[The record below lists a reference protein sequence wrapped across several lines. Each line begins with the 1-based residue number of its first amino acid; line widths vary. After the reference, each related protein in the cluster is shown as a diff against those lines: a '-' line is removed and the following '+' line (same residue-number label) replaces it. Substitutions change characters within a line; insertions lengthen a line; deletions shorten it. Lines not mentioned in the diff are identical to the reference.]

1 MTQAL
6 NLNPTQSQSSS
17 SKAAIQIGIK
27 LDGTNYALWSQIVE
41 MYISG
46 KDKLRYINGDLPEP
60 PQTNP
65 AFKKWRTKN
74 AVVKGWLINSMD
86 LKLVSN
92 FIRFLMA
99 KAVWDSIATTYF
111 NGGDTS
117 QVYDL
122 KRRVTRLKQGDK
134 SIETYYNNLQ
144 GLWREIDF
152 CRPNPMLCDADIQRY
167 NLILQEDKVY
177 TFLDRLDDCLD
188 KIRVD
193 VL

>member
-1 MTQAL
+1 
-6 NLNPTQSQSSS
+6 
-17 SKAAIQIGIK
+17 
-27 LDGTNYALWSQIVE
+27 

-46 KDKLRYINGDLPEP
+46 KDKLGYINGDLPEFL
-60 PQTNP
+60 QIDP
-65 AFKKWRTKN
+65 AFKKWRTEN
-74 AVVKGWLINSMD
+74 AMVKGWFINSMD

-99 KAVWDSIATTYF
+99 TAVWDSIATTYF

-122 KRRVTRLKQGDK
+122 KRRVTRLKQGDR

-167 NLILQEDKVY
+167 NLILQEDRVY
-177 TFLDRLDDCLD
+177 TFLDGLDDRLN
-188 KIRVD
+188 KIRAD
-193 VL
+193 VLQMQPFQTVQQAYALV

>member
-1 MTQAL
+1 
-6 NLNPTQSQSSS
+6 
-17 SKAAIQIGIK
+17 
-27 LDGTNYALWSQIVE
+27 

-46 KDKLRYINGDLPEP
+46 KDKLGYINGDLPEFL
-60 PQTNP
+60 QTDP
-65 AFKKWRTKN
+65 AFKKWRTEN
-74 AVVKGWLINSMD
+74 AMVKGWFINSMD

-92 FIRFLMA
+92 FIRFPTA
-99 KAVWDSIATTYF
+99 KVVWDSIATTYF
-111 NGGDTS
+111 DGADTS

-122 KRRVTRLKQGDK
+122 KRRVTRLKQGSG

-152 CRPNPMLCDADIQRY
+152 HRPNHMEYGADIQQY